1 LKIICEIVYA
11 CINMEE
17 ELKRRFT
24 AKKLDDLLNDNMNFL
39 PTILCERENPRIIE
53 LVRRNVLFAVKYGK
67 LVPFTREYIRPAI
80 KEGLDK
86 TKGTTNWGDLYIVL
100 NII

>member
-1 LKIICEIVYA
+1 
-11 CINMEE
+11 MEE

-24 AKKLDDLLNDNMNFL
+24 AKKLDDLLNDNLNLL

-53 LVRRNVLFAVKYGK
+53 LVRRNVLYAIKFGK
-67 LVPFTREYIRPAI
+67 FIPFTHEHIRPSI

-86 TKGTTNWGDLYIVL
+86 TKGNTNWGDLYIKV
-100 NII
+100 NIN

>member
-1 LKIICEIVYA
+1 
-11 CINMEE
+11 MEE

-53 LVRRNVLFAVKYGK
+53 LVRRNALVAVKYGK
-67 LVPFTREYIRPAI
+67 FVPFNHEHIRPAI
-80 KEGLDK
+80 KEGLDI
-86 TKGTTNWGDLYIVL
+86 TKGSTNWGELYIVL
-100 NII
+100 NIN